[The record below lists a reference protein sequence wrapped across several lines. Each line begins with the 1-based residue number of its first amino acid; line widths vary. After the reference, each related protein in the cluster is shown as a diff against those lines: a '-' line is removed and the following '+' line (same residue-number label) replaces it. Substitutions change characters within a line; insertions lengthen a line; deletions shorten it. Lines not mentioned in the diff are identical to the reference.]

1 MSDKLTVFQQFKE
14 LEIQEKK
21 RIEECIEAIKNIRA
35 AGPDIVVDLPRR
47 GPIGI
52 GNVMKYSPSG
62 NFIGWYR
69 ENQKSGLPSRLMPI
83 EQEMEKL
90 FQQYKKSVIS
100 AFPKSVTASI
110 IGTRSGK
117 VRKERGLFDQI
128 VNLQQQLMCEGKPK
142 HQRPKL
148 ISKALDCNP
157 EFVRRTLRQIN
168 STK

>member
-1 MSDKLTVFQQFKE
+1 MSNQSTIHQTFKAME
-14 LEIQEKK
+14 LEEQQ
-21 RIEECIEAIKNIRA
+21 RMDDCVAAIKKIHA
-35 AGPDIVVDLPRR
+35 TGLDILVNPPRR
-47 GPIGI
+47 GPRGA
-52 GNVMKYSPSG
+52 GNVAKYSPSG

-83 EQEMEKL
+83 EQEMKKL
-90 FQQYKKSVIS
+90 FQQYKKLVIS

-128 VNLQQQLMCEGKPK
+128 VNLQQQLMHEGKPK

-148 ISKALDCNP
+148 IAKALDCNP
-157 EFVRRTLRQIN
+157 EFVRRTLRKIN
-168 STK
+168 NTK